1 MNDDLFKAMSDTIKI
16 HAELYN
22 DMNTPQDMS
31 DLEGTCYQIVYNSN
45 MGGNEIHVHC
55 NPTNRNCSHIIEI
68 DKTGIIKVGDH
79 IKVTRDSMGNY
90 KEVFVN
96 GVDIKKQ
103 EVMNSGSYTFENPV
117 SKIEDEEPKASLYNL
132 LDHSIDH
139 LHRLAIAVTSYQLK
153 IFDTREQNP
162 EMYQDV
168 CAWILLIE
176 TAIKER
182 QLIESE
188 AWAEK
193 TAKEINEATK

>member
-1 MNDDLFKAMSDTIKI
+1 MNDDLFKAMSDMTKPENVLK
-16 HAELYN
+16 A
-22 DMNTPQDMS
+22 PP
-31 DLEGTCYQIVYNSN
+31 LEY
-45 MGGNEIHVHC
+45 
-55 NPTNRNCSHIIEI
+55 
-68 DKTGIIKVGDH
+68 GD
-79 IKVTRDSMGNY
+79 
-90 KEVFVN
+90 
-96 GVDIKKQ
+96 
-103 EVMNSGSYTFENPV
+103 SGSYKFEPPIPQPEPIQV
-117 SKIEDEEPKASLYNL
+117 KFMGLGDVLSEEKWTEKIVESEESNSSLYNL
-132 LDHSIDH
+132 LDHSVDH

-188 AWAEK
+188 AWADK